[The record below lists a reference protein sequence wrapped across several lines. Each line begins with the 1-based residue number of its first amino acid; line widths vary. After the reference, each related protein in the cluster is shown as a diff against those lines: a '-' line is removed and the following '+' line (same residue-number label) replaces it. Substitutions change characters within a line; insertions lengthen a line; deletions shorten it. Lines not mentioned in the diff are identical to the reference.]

1 MAGLEEVEMTYE
13 NIILQKENGIAK
25 LTLNRPKV
33 LNALNSAL
41 VAELKQALQEINKDE
56 TIDVVI
62 LTGAGRA
69 FCAGMDLKAL
79 GESLEPFEAVA
90 DIFYLLDNLD
100 PPVIAAV
107 NGFAITGGFEL
118 ALACDLI
125 VASED
130 AVFRDTH
137 AQVGVIPGGGNSQ
150 RLPRLVGEKKAKELL
165 FTSEFISAKEA
176 ERIGLINRVVPAEK
190 LEEEVMQLAK
200 KIASQ
205 PRDMIR
211 KLKRTV
217 NEGMKMNFGSAMMF
231 EQIEFRRHLGKMAAK
246 EIEQR
251 RQAVVE
257 GGRAEIKKE

>member
-1 MAGLEEVEMTYE
+1 MTYE
-13 NIILQKENGIAK
+13 NIILEKEKGIAK
-25 LTLNRPKV
+25 ITLNRPQA
-33 LNALNSAL
+33 LNALNSAM
-41 VAELKQALQEINKDE
+41 AQELTQVLQEISKDE
-56 TIDVVI
+56 TIDVII

-79 GESLEPFEAVA
+79 GESLEPFEAVG
-90 DIFYLLDNLD
+90 DVFYLLENLE
-100 PPVIAAV
+100 PPIIAAV

-125 VASED
+125 IASEN

-137 AQVGVIPGGGNSQ
+137 AQVGVTPGGGNSQ

-176 ERIGLINRVVPAEK
+176 ERIGLINRVVPSEK
-190 LEEEVMQLAK
+190 LEEEVMQLAT

-205 PRDMIR
+205 PRGMIR

-217 NEGMKMNFGSAMMF
+217 NEGMKMDFGSAMMF
-231 EQIEFRRHLGKMAAK
+231 EQIEFRRHLGKMSAK
-246 EIEQR
+246 EIEER
-251 RQAVVE
+251 RRAVVE
-257 GGRAEIKKE
+257 GGRTEIKKG